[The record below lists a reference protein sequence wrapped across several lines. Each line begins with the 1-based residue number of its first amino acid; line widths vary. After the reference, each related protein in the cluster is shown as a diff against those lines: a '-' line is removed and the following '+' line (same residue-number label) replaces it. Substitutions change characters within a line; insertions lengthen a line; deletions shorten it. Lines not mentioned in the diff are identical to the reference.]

1 MVRGKFSMKNIRISL
16 DEYKIGG
23 WIYGIRKVIKKSALQ
38 IRKHW
43 RWKQIYCHRRHHK
56 LIITS
61 NKSTCSFEII
71 VSTFLISWI
80 WLITYWR
87 AFRPSLKYIVDN
99 FSSIILHSN
108 DFYANI
114 HQLFWNNQFFSEIYH
129 IRVSSFLRVSLFC
142 RFHHSS
148 PLHKLL
154 GCFSAMMVEEETVGG
169 VERSNLLHVLSIKF
183 EVEEIQIL
191 LHSFLMNSLRDDDY
205 VALQQPA

>member
-99 FSSIILHSN
+99 FSSITLHYYCFCCKFTIS
-108 DFYANI
+108 
-114 HQLFWNNQFFSEIYH
+114 FWNNQSYHGFFQ
-129 IRVSSFLRVSLFC
+129 IRNPCHRKPF
-142 RFHHSS
+142 
-148 PLHKLL
+148 
-154 GCFSAMMVEEETVGG
+154 
-169 VERSNLLHVLSIKF
+169 
-183 EVEEIQIL
+183 
-191 LHSFLMNSLRDDDY
+191 
-205 VALQQPA
+205 LQQGFFNLGIIKNNLMSILNY